1 MDLMGKTAIVTG
13 GSGVLGGRLCA
24 ALADAGVNLAVGY
37 ATSKDRAAV
46 VAEEMRALGV
56 GAIAVPCDVTD
67 LDQVVGAVDAANQE
81 FGSVDILINDGAYNK
96 SIEFSDLDSLTYE
109 DWEKLLDINLSGPF
123 RTIKEVAK
131 PMKESG
137 GGRIVNISSV
147 AGLSPHGSSIAYA
160 VAKAGL
166 NHLTKCMARALAP
179 DILVNCI
186 APGYLEGTLMSSVL
200 TEEHRTS
207 AVSGAVL
214 QRAADKDDLARQ
226 VVEFCRTDSITG
238 QTLVIDSGRVFH

>member
-1 MDLMGKTAIVTG
+1 
-13 GSGVLGGRLCA
+13 
-24 ALADAGVNLAVGY
+24 
-37 ATSKDRAAV
+37 
-46 VAEEMRALGV
+46 
-56 GAIAVPCDVTD
+56 
-67 LDQVVGAVDAANQE
+67 
-81 FGSVDILINDGAYNK
+81 
-96 SIEFSDLDSLTYE
+96 
-109 DWEKLLDINLSGPF
+109 
-123 RTIKEVAK
+123 
-131 PMKESG
+131 
-137 GGRIVNISSV
+137 
-147 AGLSPHGSSIAYA
+147 
-160 VAKAGL
+160 
-166 NHLTKCMARALAP
+166 MARALAP